1 MCFVFPEEAFED
13 VMTFEYMKSQNYLKN
28 EKSFR
33 IKIKETFFLASQ
45 MPFFR
50 LKNKLAK
57 T

>member
-33 IKIKETFFLASQ
+33 IKIKETCFLASQ